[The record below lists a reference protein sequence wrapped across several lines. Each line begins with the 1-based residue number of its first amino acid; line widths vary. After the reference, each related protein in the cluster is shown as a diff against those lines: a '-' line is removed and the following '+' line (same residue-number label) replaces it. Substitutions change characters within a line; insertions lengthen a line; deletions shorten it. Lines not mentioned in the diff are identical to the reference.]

1 LGEKSAPTRMGAQI
15 LNALTIVDTD
25 VLIDVVLQ
33 ISKAIDGSN
42 SFQQNPILAISV
54 NLFLTEPLGPVRK

>member
-1 LGEKSAPTRMGAQI
+1 MGAQI

-25 VLIDVVLQ
+25 VLIDVALQ